1 MKDHR
6 KIVYLVVMF
15 FASVIWFLVGCAE
28 VKVKRLSDYNPPQ
41 WALKGSGA
49 FGGDKKR
56 VLYGVGIGSGI
67 KDLSLLRQA
76 ADNRARNELAKI
88 LEVYT
93 SSLMRDYAASTTAGD
108 TDVRSDEQHI
118 ESAVKTIT
126 SATISGIE
134 IVDHWEHPEN
144 GDLFS
149 LARLDIET
157 FKQNLEHVK
166 ELNKEVRDFI
176 RENAERLQEK
186 LEKEE
191 QKR

>member
-1 MKDHR
+1 MKVNH
-6 KIVYLVVMF
+6 KTVYLLLF
-15 FASVIWFLVGCAE
+15 PWVIGLLVGCAG

-49 FGGDKKR
+49 SGGDKKR
-56 VLYGVGIGSGI
+56 VLYGIGIGSGI

-134 IVDHWEHPEN
+134 IVDHWEHPGN

-149 LARLDIET
+149 LAKLDMEQ
-157 FKQNLEHVK
+157 FKQNIEKAK
-166 ELNKEVRDFI
+166 ELNSQVREFV
-176 RENAERLQEK
+176 RENAERLHEK